1 MEKINR
7 SLDEALNFQ
16 SRYCYNESNVLINKL
31 NIHDQKTLDKAE
43 RNITALMLMKLQLN
57 PIPNPK
63 ELFSVE
69 YFINL
74 HKQVFEYIYPFAGTI
89 RKENMVKGN
98 TPFCRPDFI
107 YKYLTMLF
115 DKIFDDVK
123 KIKTKDDIVNFLSYY
138 YSELN
143 IIHPFREG
151 NGRIMREYLRQV
163 VIFINKY
170 LDLDYELDFSS
181 VTEEDKNNLMNGSIT
196 SAMNGDLELL
206 NKFFD
211 NILKS
216 REIVKEHQI

>member
-74 HKQVFEYIYPFAGTI
+74 HKQVFEYIYSFAGTI

-107 YKYLTMLF
+107 YKYLVMLF

-151 NGRIMREYLRQV
+151 NGRIMREYLRQL
-163 VIFINKY
+163 VIFINQY
-170 LDLDYELDFSS
+170 LDLDYELDFSN
-181 VTEEDKNNLMNGSIT
+181 VTDEDKDNLINGSIT

-211 NILKS
+211 SVLKS
-216 REIVKEHQI
+216 RETIKEHQI

>member
-98 TPFCRPDFI
+98 KPFCRPDFI
-107 YKYLTMLF
+107 YKYLTML
-115 DKIFDDVK
+115 
-123 KIKTKDDIVNFLSYY
+123 
-138 YSELN
+138 
-143 IIHPFREG
+143 
-151 NGRIMREYLRQV
+151 
-163 VIFINKY
+163 
-170 LDLDYELDFSS
+170 
-181 VTEEDKNNLMNGSIT
+181 
-196 SAMNGDLELL
+196 
-206 NKFFD
+206 
-211 NILKS
+211 
-216 REIVKEHQI
+216 

>member
-16 SRYCYNESNVLINKL
+16 SRCCYHGSNILINKL
-31 NIHDQKTLDKAE
+31 DIHEQKTLDKAE

-107 YKYLTMLF
+107 YKYLVMLF

-163 VIFINKY
+163 VIFINQY
-170 LDLDYELDFSS
+170 LDLDYELDFSN
-181 VTEEDKNNLMNGSIT
+181 VTDEDKDNLINGSIT

-206 NKFFD
+206 NKFF
-211 NILKS
+211 NSVLKS
-216 REIVKEHQI
+216 KETIKEHQI

>member
-16 SRYCYNESNVLINKL
+16 SRYCYHGSNILINKL
-31 NIHDQKTLDKAE
+31 DIHEQKTLDKAE

-107 YKYLTMLF
+107 YKYLVMLF
-115 DKIFDDVK
+115 DKIVDDVK

-163 VIFINKY
+163 VIFINQY
-170 LDLDYELDFSS
+170 FDLDYELDFSN
-181 VTEEDKNNLMNGSIT
+181 VTDEDKDNLINGSIT

-206 NKFFD
+206 NKFF
-211 NILKS
+211 NSVLKS
-216 REIVKEHQI
+216 KETIKEHQI

>member
-31 NIHDQKTLDKAE
+31 NIHDQKILDKAE

>member
-16 SRYCYNESNVLINKL
+16 SRYCYHGSNILINKL
-31 NIHDQKTLDKAE
+31 DIHEQKTLDKAE

-107 YKYLTMLF
+107 YKYLVMLF

-163 VIFINKY
+163 VIFINQY
-170 LDLDYELDFSS
+170 LDLDYELDFSN
-181 VTEEDKNNLMNGSIT
+181 VTDEDKDNLINGSIT

-206 NKFFD
+206 NRFFD
-211 NILKS
+211 NVLKS
-216 REIVKEHQI
+216 RETIKEHQI